1 LTPSGNSCTW
11 SCADVNCVTCSFDTT
26 NGIYCVNCASGFIVN
41 PSNKLQCIPCAS
53 GTYYSSSPISCVSC
67 TSLNTYCLTCSSS
80 SVCDSCGYSLTPS
93 GTACSQV
100 CTDPNC
106 VTCSFTTTAGIYCN
120 SCVSGFIVN
129 PSNQLQCIC
138 PSGTYYSPSPA
149 SCVSCTSLNTYCL
162 TCSSSS
168 VCDSCGFSLTP
179 SGNSCTWSCADVNCV
194 TCSFDTTNGIYCVNC
209 ASGFIVNSSNQ
220 LQCIPCPS
228 GTFYSPSPASC
239 VSCTSLNAYCLTCS
253 SSSVCDSCEYSLTP
267 SGNAC
272 TPVCSDVNCVTCA
285 FTIPKGIYCS
295 ACVSG
300 YTVNPSNLL
309 QCIPL
314 CGDGILIGSEV
325 CDDGNL

>member
-1 LTPSGNSCTW
+1 MPNCPASQTWNQANNQCQSCSSGYYYDSNVPDCVICNSNINYCLDCIDSITCTSCDYFLTPSGSICIPICSDT
-11 SCADVNCVTCSFDTT
+11 NCVTCSFDTT
-26 NGIYCVNCASGFIVN
+26 NGIYCG
-41 PSNKLQCIPCAS
+41 
-53 GTYYSSSPISCVSC
+53 
-67 TSLNTYCLTCSSS
+67 
-80 SVCDSCGYSLTPS
+80 
-93 GTACSQV
+93 
-100 CTDPNC
+100 
-106 VTCSFTTTAGIYCN
+106 
-120 SCVSGFIVN
+120 
-129 PSNQLQCIC
+129 
-138 PSGTYYSPSPA
+138 
-149 SCVSCTSLNTYCL
+149 
-162 TCSSSS
+162 
-168 VCDSCGFSLTP
+168 
-179 SGNSCTWSCADVNCV
+179 
-194 TCSFDTTNGIYCVNC
+194 NC